1 MELPPKKHEH
11 GTKKLAEEL
20 QTELNEYMKELLE
33 IPAVCRMLQTKLFFV
48 TNQVSEEDEQEAEQ
62 EPLESEGSLLTRVEV
77 KKANKDLFENNE
89 QNIQFESQQTTVP
102 NVGSPEA
109 LEDRLASEEESDDDP
124 F

>member
-1 MELPPKKHEH
+1 
-11 GTKKLAEEL
+11 
-20 QTELNEYMKELLE
+20 MKELLE